1 MRIRHRFLQSRP
13 YQPLA
18 LTGLLLAVFTFQQSF
33 AQNPAASSAG
43 SETSNTASSAQSSEK
58 PIYNSNQERDNE
70 LLAKAYA
77 DIAKPE
83 EIVWLETSEERIVSL
98 FRPAETRKTKGALL
112 LLHAPETPQLWPPSL
127 ENPRRNLPLYGWATM
142 ALALPAKY
150 PAAIPVRETASSA
163 AAEDST
169 ASEAASSSAAAENTG
184 SSSSSSSSA
193 KPVPPR
199 NEVIAN
205 RVNAA
210 VTQLNKDGQFNLVV
224 LVDNSSAPDAL
235 AGLLQKV
242 NKNGGTPDT
251 VDGPLQALILVN
263 MQEQEPL
270 TRAQLGSIFSV
281 AALPVLDVFFGPEN
295 PTMTEARRLHKA
307 EAMRQN
313 IKQYQQV
320 MISPEQQP
328 TIDEK
333 RSYWLA
339 KVQGFMEQAARG
351 SEQKGNQP
359 SGNIK

>member
-1 MRIRHRFLQSRP
+1 MRIHHRFLQFLP
-13 YQPLA
+13 
-18 LTGLLLAVFTFQQSF
+18 GLLLILF
-33 AQNPAASSAG
+33 ASQPGYAQGPTASSTG
-43 SETSNTASSAQSSEK
+43 SETAGAASSAQSSEK
-58 PIYNSNQERDNE
+58 PIYNSAQERDND

-77 DIAKPE
+77 AIAKPE
-83 EIVWLETSEERIVSL
+83 EIVWLETPEERIVSL
-98 FRPAETRKTKGALL
+98 FRLAETRKTKGALL

-150 PAAIPVRETASSA
+150 PVAVPVRETASSA
-163 AAEDST
+163 AADSNAT
-169 ASEAASSSAAAENTG
+169 SEAASSSAAAESAV

-199 NEVIAN
+199 NEVIAS

-210 VTQLNKDGQFNLVV
+210 VTQLNKDGQFNLVI

-235 AGLLQKV
+235 AGLLQKI

-251 VDGPLQALILVN
+251 IDGPLQALILVN

-270 TRAQLGSIFSV
+270 TKAQLSGIFSV
-281 AALPVLDVFFGPEN
+281 SALPVLDVFFGPEN
-295 PTMTEARRLHKA
+295 PSMADARRSHRA

-313 IKQYQQV
+313 LKEYQQV
-320 MISPEQQP
+320 LISPEQQP

-333 RSYWLA
+333 RGYWLA
-339 KVQGFMEQAARG
+339 KVQGFMEQAAHG
-351 SEQKGNQP
+351 SEQKGGQP
-359 SGNIK
+359 SGNMK

>member
-1 MRIRHRFLQSRP
+1 MRIRHRFLQFLP
-13 YQPLA
+13 
-18 LTGLLLAVFTFQQSF
+18 GLLLVLLASGQSY
-33 AQNPAASSAG
+33 AQDPAASSAG
-43 SETSNTASSAQSSEK
+43 SETAGAASSAQSSEK
-58 PIYNSNQERDNE
+58 PIYNSTRERDND

-77 DIAKPE
+77 AIAKPE
-83 EIVWLETSEERIVSL
+83 EIVWLETREERIVSL
-98 FRPAETRKTKGALL
+98 FRLAETRKTKGALL

-127 ENPRRNLPLYGWATM
+127 ENPRRNLSLYGWATM

-150 PAAIPVRETASSA
+150 PATVPVRETASSA
-163 AAEDST
+163 GDGNAT
-169 ASEAASSSAAAENTG
+169 SEAASSSAAAESTG

-193 KPVPPR
+193 KLVPPR
-199 NEVIAN
+199 NEVIAS

-251 VDGPLQALILVN
+251 IDGPLQALILVN

-270 TRAQLGSIFSV
+270 TKAQLSGIFSV
-281 AALPVLDVFFGPEN
+281 SALPVLDVFFGPEN
-295 PTMTEARRLHKA
+295 PAMLEARRLHKA

-313 IKQYQQV
+313 LKEYQQLL
-320 MISPEQQP
+320 ISPEQQP

-333 RSYWLA
+333 RGYWLA
-339 KVQGFMEQAARG
+339 RVQGFMDQAARG
-351 SEQKGNQP
+351 SEQKGGQP
-359 SGNIK
+359 SGNPNMK

>member
-1 MRIRHRFLQSRP
+1 MRIRHRFLQFLP
-13 YQPLA
+13 
-18 LTGLLLAVFTFQQSF
+18 GLLLVLLASGQSY
-33 AQNPAASSAG
+33 AQDPAASSAG
-43 SETSNTASSAQSSEK
+43 SETAGAASSAQSSEK
-58 PIYNSNQERDNE
+58 PIYNSTRERDND

-77 DIAKPE
+77 AIAKPE
-83 EIVWLETSEERIVSL
+83 EIVWLETPEERIVSL
-98 FRPAETRKTKGALL
+98 FRLAETRKTKGALL

-150 PAAIPVRETASSA
+150 PATVPIRETASSA
-163 AAEDST
+163 GDGNAT
-169 ASEAASSSAAAENTG
+169 SEAASSSAAAESTG

-199 NEVIAN
+199 NEVIAS

-251 VDGPLQALILVN
+251 IDGPLQALILVN

-270 TRAQLGSIFSV
+270 TKAQLSGIFSV
-281 AALPVLDVFFGPEN
+281 SALPVLDVFFGPEN
-295 PTMTEARRLHKA
+295 PAMLEARRLHKA

-313 IKQYQQV
+313 LKEYQQLL
-320 MISPEQQP
+320 ISPEQQP

-333 RSYWLA
+333 RGYWLA
-339 KVQGFMEQAARG
+339 RVQGFMDQAARG
-351 SEQKGNQP
+351 SEQKGGQP
-359 SGNIK
+359 SGNPNMK